1 MRSRNPNKFSTV
13 KTFSSFLMTFS
24 QFIYGGSSFSLLISQ
39 KNRIIYDFCV
49 EIWWDI
55 IQLKRD
61 VSGGMR
67 WKNCHAKHFYDN
79 KMRAL
84 NKTKNNYK
92 TSMSCTLNCIPTCCC
107 GYSSVENPHTQKK
120 VNEFF
125 SIFYDKSTRFVALC
139 VIVNFIFFYWIEFT
153 HTPLWWCK
161 AKCALSL
168 TRCRYAI
175 KKL

>member
-1 MRSRNPNKFSTV
+1 
-13 KTFSSFLMTFS
+13 MTFS

-120 VNEFF
+120 LMNSSRFF
-125 SIFYDKSTRFVALC
+125 MTNRRDSWLC
-139 VIVNFIFFYWIEFT
+139 VSLSILYFFIELNSLILRFDD
-153 HTPLWWCK
+153 
-161 AKCALSL
+161 ARQNALSL
-168 TRCRYAI
+168 SLDVDMPSKNYKNYFCCRWKGNA
-175 KKL
+175 

>member
-1 MRSRNPNKFSTV
+1 
-13 KTFSSFLMTFS
+13 MTFS

-139 VIVNFIFFYWIEFT
+139 VIVDFIFFYWIEFT

>member
-1 MRSRNPNKFSTV
+1 
-13 KTFSSFLMTFS
+13 MTFVLKFDGTLFNWKETS
-24 QFIYGGSSFSLLISQ
+24 REEWGGRIAMLSIFMTIKWELWTKQ
-39 KNRIIYDFCV
+39 KTI
-49 EIWWDI
+49 
-55 IQLKRD
+55 
-61 VSGGMR
+61 
-67 WKNCHAKHFYDN
+67 
-79 KMRAL
+79 
-84 NKTKNNYK
+84 TK

-139 VIVNFIFFYWIEFT
+139 VIVDFIFFYWIEFT